1 MEEQT
6 QTIKG
11 FGLELANKYH
21 LQNIL
26 QICEQI
32 LALEQVQPYTAA
44 DLATGF
50 NLIAEAQEQEFEKQT
65 KELEDTQEVTKI
77 KKK

>member
-1 MEEQT
+1 MVDEKT
-6 QTIKG
+6 LTIKG

-21 LQNIL
+21 FQNIL
-26 QICEQI
+26 QLCEQI

-50 NLIAEAQEQEFEKQT
+50 GLIAEAQASQVEEVEKSPEIQ
-65 KELEDTQEVTKI
+65 KPV
-77 KKK
+77 KK